1 MSFDLGQC
9 EQCDEAAVAVSE
21 DSEAL
26 CQDCIFEQT
35 CEDMFGDPRE
45 DDE

>member
-1 MSFDLGQC
+1 MFDLGEC
-9 EQCDEAAVAVSE
+9 EKRDEPAVVVSE
-21 DSEAL
+21 DGEAL

-35 CEDMFGDPRE
+35 CEDMFGDPWE